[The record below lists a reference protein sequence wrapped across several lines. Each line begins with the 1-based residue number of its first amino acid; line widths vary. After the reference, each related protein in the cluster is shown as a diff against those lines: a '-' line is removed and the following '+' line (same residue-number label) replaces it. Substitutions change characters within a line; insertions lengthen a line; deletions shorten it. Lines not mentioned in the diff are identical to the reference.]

1 MLTNH
6 NIIYLFRRRV
16 AHLLRGYPSLRN
28 FGGTTVSDINPEMI
42 AIIFGGISG
51 LTGIITLAWK
61 KFLKPIVNLCKNQ
74 DFFKESVESI
84 KKELCTNGGSSLKD
98 AIIDIKETVNIID
111 ARQKVIVQRTK
122 AALHYSS
129 MALFETDKEGRLIW
143 SNANLI
149 ELTKKSS
156 NGWKSNASYMIEGF
170 DWISLFKED
179 EREDVLSEFKSCL
192 SMNRRF
198 IKETELING
207 VKVRLLGYPYKL
219 TEAEHGGFLVSITET
234 ETEV

>member
-1 MLTNH
+1 
-6 NIIYLFRRRV
+6 
-16 AHLLRGYPSLRN
+16 
-28 FGGTTVSDINPEMI
+28 MI

-61 KFLKPIVNLCKNQ
+61 KFLKPIVNLCKSQ

-129 MALFETDKEGRLIW
+129 MALFETDKEGRMTW
-143 SNANLI
+143 ANANLL
-149 ELTKKSS
+149 ELTKTTTNTWNPK
-156 NGWKSNASYMIEGF
+156 ASYMIEGF
-170 DWISLFKED
+170 DWISIIE
-179 EREDVLSEFKSCL
+179 EEYREDVLAEFKSCL
-192 SMNRRF
+192 KMNRRF
-198 IKETELING
+198 IRDTKLIDG
-207 VKVRLLGYPYKL
+207 KKVQLLGYPYKISD
-219 TEAEHGGFLVSITET
+219 AEHGGFLISITEKK
-234 ETEV
+234 EV